1 MQQKGSE
8 NVKTY
13 KKLYS
18 VKYENILAM
27 IYLPYMIINLFKANQ
42 DMFLIAIAMHLILS
56 LGLYYSVR
64 IARKE
69 ALQEIKQG
77 IYEPLV
83 DLEEISE
90 DIKQLVRNIDKL
102 KKGIKKEVTNT
113 QYTNRQTYI
122 LKKSF

>member
-1 MQQKGSE
+1 M
-8 NVKTY
+8 KTY

-27 IYLPYMIINLFKANQ
+27 IYLPYMIINLFKARQ

-102 KKGIKKEVTNT
+102 KKGIKKRSNKHTIYKSPNL
-113 QYTNRQTYI
+113 YI
-122 LKKSF
+122 EEKFLITSMT

>member
-1 MQQKGSE
+1 M
-8 NVKTY
+8 KTY

-27 IYLPYMIINLFKANQ
+27 IYLPYMIINLFKANK